1 MRNLLTVALLLTA
14 ILPAQTQPELV
25 RAVAGPVGRATGDTF
40 VIDQPRTTFRFPA
53 DRQAVIFFEWKAAP
67 GKYLLTGVWK
77 RPDGR
82 PASLSDI
89 GLDSPTN
96 RLQAYWTLDINP
108 DMESG
113 VWELEVRSNGA
124 RIGSQLFSVE
134 LPPRPVA
141 APPPPPP
148 AAPAPK
154 SLDELYRLRQS
165 LVWIRKLDAAGKVI
179 DTATGFVY
187 STNRIA
193 TAFQA
198 VDGGSRF
205 TVEFANGDPSTSA
218 TIVAWHRL
226 QDWAILAAV
235 TTAPPLPRAPEGSFK
250 IGERLIVFNSEQPGT
265 RQIGGVDVTGQQDNP
280 GFGPRIL
287 LNPNP
292 TEEATG
298 GPLLTHDGEVVGI
311 VGGST
316 LPGSRT
322 SRTSQLVLIGSRGLP
337 PPINSAATPLSLIP
351 ASAVDRVPVD
361 GPTLLSQDFFT
372 PPVTVY
378 PSLAYA
384 GVTPVLNKKSL
395 SAASSS
401 DAASYR
407 TSDPEM
413 NLYGYFRAIAKAEK
427 ITLNAVIYDL
437 SNKPR
442 ARGGPT
448 LLKNRPD
455 ASSRIV
461 FTFPPAKLGPGV
473 YRVDLQ
479 ADGVPVWRTFVT
491 VTD

>member
-1 MRNLLTVALLLTA
+1 MRNLLAVALLLLPS
-14 ILPAQTQPELV
+14 LPAQTQPELV
-25 RAVAGPVGRATGDTF
+25 RAVAGPAGRVTGGAF

-53 DRQAVIFFEWKAAP
+53 DRQVVIFFEWKATP

-89 GLDSPTN
+89 SLDSPTN

-113 VWELEVRSNGA
+113 VWELEVRCNGA

-148 AAPAPK
+148 AEPAPK

-187 STNRIA
+187 APNRIA

-205 TVEFANGDPSTSA
+205 TAEFANGDPSTSA
-218 TIVAWHRL
+218 IPVAWHRL
-226 QDWAILAAV
+226 QDWAILAAE
-235 TTAPPLPRAPEGSFK
+235 TTAPPLPRAPEGAFK

-287 LNPNP
+287 LNPSP
-292 TEEATG
+292 TEDATG
-298 GPLLTHDGEVVGI
+298 GPLLTHYGDVVGI

-322 SRTSQLVLIGSRGLP
+322 LRTSRTVLIGPMGLP

-351 ASAVDRVPVD
+351 TGAVDRVPID
-361 GPTLLSQDFFT
+361 GSTLLSQNFFT
-372 PPVTVY
+372 PPISVY
-378 PSLAYA
+378 PGLAYA
-384 GVTPVLNKKSL
+384 GVTPVLDKKKL
-395 SAASSS
+395 AAGSSP

-407 TSDPEM
+407 TSDLEM
-413 NLYGYFRAIAKAEK
+413 NVYGYFRAVAKAEK
-427 ITLNAVIYDL
+427 ITLNTVIFDL

-442 ARGGPT
+442 ARAAPT
-448 LLKNRPD
+448 LLHNRQD

-461 FTFPPAKLGPGV
+461 FTFSPAKLGPGI

-479 ADGVPVWRTFVT
+479 ADGATVWRTFVT